1 MLDKITALMQQE
13 AAKREAEELQ
23 RVQRKPREA
32 WGWAFP
38 SLLWHL
44 VFYQPVVT
52 EMHLRCKIVRFV
64 FIRFSAWQYAGSDKL
79 WAGLV
84 TTLCE
89 GIRSHYG
96 ALPLSFYTVLG
107 QRPVFAKGFRQREW
121 LCRRKV
127 GLVLLGLLAVLV
139 VGIALL
145 YLSLCQP
152 AQGIR
157 ASGGLLKV
165 LGGTATTLSG
175 SGLLMTVLSL
185 GKNLLVSQKQK
196 IERLLSRER
205 FGSHLGF
212 MCEVKK
218 EVELLTNFVAF
229 MEIFQRHKLR
239 IVLEITSLDTCCPER
254 VVGVLN
260 AINTL
265 LSDCHAPFI
274 FILVVDPSILVTCLE
289 SSGTMRGTAD
299 NGYLFLNRI
308 VTLPFSV
315 PVMGRRAKLRFLQD
329 AVQSRDDLHY
339 RRIARG
345 LRRALGRGADP
356 GESAKLL
363 RVEVGATE
371 ADRAQLDAEAARCIQ
386 EAFFALHNEHDCLC
400 EFVPD
405 NIISMQ
411 RIVNTVPITIRLLL
425 LQQRGG
431 AAHLALSPR
440 QATAW
445 VVLANQWP
453 CRLSWLLQ
461 CLEDRRQAE
470 GPAAGGPGR
479 LWDVFRETCG
489 ELAAMTKAIQNVLAL
504 DGDPELFERFLDL
517 DFPFTVPEAERLLR
531 CTVNLDHSIRAKLGQ
546 LRGVKALRA
555 PAPNGRKREHS
566 RPDRAEWERYSA
578 LEGLGVGAAR
588 VQPVNSQPPPKWY
601 PAFSVCRGRRPP
613 PPLPPHPGLRSG
625 ASTPGPGPTVV
636 FGCGLTVP

>member
-1 MLDKITALMQQE
+1 MGAGPSHGPRVPADILTEDDVYCSCLSKTLCHVSTPVTVGFYAPFGCRLHLMLDKITALMQQE
-13 AAKREAEELQ
+13 AAQREAEEL
-23 RVQRKPREA
+23 RRARRKPREVRG
-32 WGWAFP
+32 WGFP
-38 SLLWHL
+38 VLLWHL

-52 EMHLRCKIVRFV
+52 ELHLRRKIVRFV

-107 QRPVFAKGFRQREW
+107 QRPAFASGFSQREW

-127 GLVLLGLLAVLV
+127 CLGLLGLLAVLA

-145 YLSLCQP
+145 YLSVGRP
-152 AQGIR
+152 ARG
-157 ASGGLLKV
+157 AGAGSGLLKV

-175 SGLLMTVLSL
+175 SGLLMTLLSL
-185 GKNLLVSQKQK
+185 GKNLLVSQKHK

-218 EVELLTNFVAF
+218 EVELLTSFVAF
-229 MEIFQRHKLR
+229 MEIFQRHRLR
-239 IVLEITSLDTCCPER
+239 VVLEITSLDACCPER

-289 SSGTMRGTAD
+289 SSGTMKGAAD

-315 PVMGRRAKLRFLQD
+315 PVMGRRTKLRFLQD
-329 AVQSRDDLHY
+329 AVQSRDDLLY
-339 RRIARG
+339 RQIARG
-345 LRRALGRGADP
+345 LRRAPGQGAGP

-363 RVEVGATE
+363 QVEVGGVE
-371 ADRAQLDAEAARCIQ
+371 ADGARLDAEAARCIQ

-405 NIISMQ
+405 NIISMR

-431 AAHLALSPR
+431 AARLALSPR
-440 QATAW
+440 QAAAW

-470 GPAAGGPGR
+470 AAPAAGGPGR

-489 ELAAMTKAIQNVLAL
+489 ELAAMTKAIQNILAL
-504 DGDPELFERFLDL
+504 DGDPELFARFLDR

-546 LRGVKALRA
+546 LRSVEALR
-555 PAPNGRKREHS
+555 PPVPGETS
-566 RPDRAEWERYSA
+566 P
-578 LEGLGVGAAR
+578 AAR
-588 VQPVNSQPPPKWY
+588 PPQPSPG
-601 PAFSVCRGRRPP
+601 RGGSGQDAKPRA
-613 PPLPPHPGLRSG
+613 GL
-625 ASTPGPGPTVV
+625 
-636 FGCGLTVP
+636 